1 MNAAIAEVGRLL
13 ACLFSVVCTVQED
26 ANHAV
31 FPKILQCFAE
41 KQPIWLPINQKQQT
55 QSTQKQFVWRS

>member
-41 KQPIWLPINQKQQT
+41 KQPI
-55 QSTQKQFVWRS
+55 